1 MTRSYWLQWCFFS
14 LLVGGVVMA
23 QQGPAKVVAEL
34 PGTALRWIHAAEP
47 VFAEQNLKVE
57 NYTVGVMEK
66 GDTVTV
72 SLSSNPTP
80 GARGSTGKF
89 PGYWVTFS
97 KKTGKILNQAYT
109 R

>member
-1 MTRSYWLQWCFFS
+1 
-14 LLVGGVVMA
+14 MA
-23 QQGPAKVVAEL
+23 QQGPVKVVAEF
-34 PGTALRWIHAAEP
+34 PGTALRWIRAAEP
-47 VFAEQNLKVE
+47 VFAKQNMKVE
-57 NYTVGVMEK
+57 NYTVGVVEQ

-97 KKTGKILNQAYT
+97 KKTGTILQQAYT

>member
-1 MTRSYWLQWCFFS
+1 MT
-14 LLVGGVVMA
+14 LLGRCLFAGLLMGGAVMA
-23 QQGPAKVVAEL
+23 QQGPYQELATL

-47 VFAEQNLKVE
+47 VFAAQKLNVE
-57 NYTVGVMEK
+57 NYTVGVSEQ

-80 GARGSTGKF
+80 NARGSTGKY

-97 KKTGKILNQAYT
+97 KKTGEILQQAYT

>member
-1 MTRSYWLQWCFFS
+1 M
-14 LLVGGVVMA
+14 MA
-23 QQGPAKVVAEL
+23 QQGPIKVVAEL
-34 PGTALRWIHAAEP
+34 PGTALRWIHATEP

-57 NYTVGVMEK
+57 NYKVGVTEQ

-72 SLSSNPTP
+72 SLSSNPRP
-80 GARGSTGKF
+80 GGRGNTGKL

-97 KKTGKILNQAYT
+97 KKTGKILKQAYT

>member
-1 MTRSYWLQWCFFS
+1 
-14 LLVGGVVMA
+14 MA
-23 QQGPAKVVAEL
+23 QQGPYKEVATL

-47 VFAEQNLKVE
+47 VFAAQNLNVE
-57 NYTVGVMEK
+57 NYTVGVSEQ

-80 GARGSTGKF
+80 SARGSTGKY

>member
-1 MTRSYWLQWCFFS
+1 
-14 LLVGGVVMA
+14 MA
-23 QQGPAKVVAEL
+23 QQGPAKVVAQL

-57 NYTVGVMEK
+57 NYTVGVMDE
-66 GDTVTV
+66 GNTVTV

-80 GARGSTGKF
+80 NARGSTGKF

-97 KKTGKILNQAYT
+97 KKTGKILKQAYT